1 MMSKFEEVT
10 SKAMTLPPENRAEL
24 AELLIQ
30 SLDEKEDEEVRSAWL
45 SEIRRRDQEISS
57 GASVTKSAEQV
68 LREAREELR
77 CMK

>member
-10 SKAMTLPPENRAEL
+10 SKAMALPPENRAEL

-45 SEIRRRDQEISS
+45 SEIRRRDQEIRS
-57 GASVTKSAEQV
+57 GASVTKPAEQV
-68 LREAREELR
+68 LKEAREELR

>member
-45 SEIRRRDQEISS
+45 SEIRRRDQEIRS
-57 GASVTKSAEQV
+57 GASVTKPAEQV
-68 LREAREELR
+68 LREAREGLR

>member
-10 SKAMTLPPENRAEL
+10 SKAMALPLKNRAEL

-45 SEIRRRDQEISS
+45 AEIHRRNQEIRS
-57 GASVTKSAEQV
+57 GTPVTKPAEQV
-68 LREAREELR
+68 LSEAREILR
-77 CMK
+77 CLK